1 MRILL
6 VTQYFYPE
14 VFKSNDLAFELARRG
29 HHVDALVGIPN
40 YPEGKYFKGYGL
52 LSKRH
57 EVIDCSDGN
66 RKGKVNVYRC
76 FQTPRGKG
84 GWRLPVNYFSYVISG
99 CLWVLF
105 FFAWRKKYDCI
116 IGHEP
121 SPIFQAYPALL
132 LRKLRKIPF
141 YYWIMDLWPDAMKSG
156 GGVKNEKLLNFIDK
170 LVKGIYRQTD
180 KILITSKRF
189 REPIAQEGDFKDK
202 IIYFP
207 NWSDD
212 ILSMS
217 QEYVIPKLPD
227 GFKIMVAG
235 NMGKA
240 QNLEAI
246 SEVMIGLKD
255 VPEVKWIFVGGGS
268 RKEWMEQFIKE
279 NGLENRA
286 FCLGQYPFKA
296 MPAFMKQADAML
308 VTLRAGYPHLEAV
321 VPARLQS
328 YMSAGRPVL
337 AMIGCGGADIV
348 EESKCGYA
356 VPAGDSAA
364 LIKVIKEK
372 VLTDKESFA
381 KMGLNGREYYERNY
395 RLDLCID
402 NLEKIIDDK

>member
-14 VFKSNDLAFELARRG
+14 VFKSNDLAFELAKRG

-52 LSKRH
+52 FKKRH
-57 EVIDCSDGN
+57 EVVNG
-66 RKGKVNVYRC
+66 VNVYRV

-84 GWRLPVNYFSYVISG
+84 GWRLPINYFSFVISG

-105 FFAWRKKYDCI
+105 YFVWKNKYDCI

-132 LRKLRKIPF
+132 LRKLRKTPF

-156 GGVKNEKLLNFIDK
+156 GGINNEKVLKIVDSLVKN
-170 LVKGIYRQTD
+170 IYKQTD

-189 REPIAQEGDFKDK
+189 REPIATKGDFADK

-212 ILSMS
+212 ILQMDDSS
-217 QEYVIPKLPD
+217 EIPQLPE
-227 GFKIMVAG
+227 GFKIMIAG
-235 NMGKA
+235 NLGKS
-240 QNLEAI
+240 QNLEAVT
-246 SEVMIGLKD
+246 EVMLGMKD
-255 VPEVKWIFVGGGS
+255 VPNVKWVFVGGGS
-268 RKEWMEQFIKE
+268 KKAWLEQFIKDH
-279 NGLENRA
+279 GLEDRA
-286 FCLGQYPFKA
+286 VCLGQFPFKA
-296 MPAFMKQADAML
+296 MPAFYKQADAML
-308 VTLRAGYPHLEAV
+308 VTLRAGFPHLEAV

-337 AMIGCGGADIV
+337 AMIGCGGAEII
-348 EESKCGYA
+348 EESRCGYA
-356 VPAGDSAA
+356 VAAGDSKG
-364 LIKVIKEK
+364 LVTVIKEK
-372 VLTDKESFA
+372 VLKDIDAFEKL
-381 KMGLNGREYYERNY
+381 GQNGRDYYQKY
-395 RLDLCID
+395 FMMDKCID
-402 NLEKIIDDK
+402 NLEKIIGAK

>member
-14 VFKSNDLAFELARRG
+14 VFKSNDLAFELAKRG

-40 YPEGKYFKGYGL
+40 YPDGKYFKGYGIFK
-52 LSKRH
+52 KRH
-57 EVIDCSDGN
+57 EVIKLSTDSGQAE
-66 RKGKVNVYRC
+66 VNVYRV

-84 GWRLPVNYFSYVISG
+84 GWRLPVNYFTYVIFG
-99 CLWVLF
+99 CLRVLF
-105 FFAWRKKYDCI
+105 QFAWKKKYDCI

-132 LRKLRKIPF
+132 LRKIRKTPF

-156 GGVKNEKLLNFIDK
+156 GGVKNEKVLNYVDG
-170 LVKGIYRQTD
+170 LVKGIYKRTD

-189 REPIAQEGDFKDK
+189 REPIAAKGDFADK

-212 ILSMS
+212 ILEMDDSF
-217 QEYVIPKLPD
+217 EIPQLPE
-227 GFKIMVAG
+227 GFKIMIAG

-240 QNLEAI
+240 QDLDSVAQ
-246 SEVMIGLKD
+246 VMLGLKD

-268 RKEWMEQFIKE
+268 RKEWMEEFIKE
-279 NGLENRA
+279 NGLSEQA
-286 FCLGQYPFKA
+286 ICLGQFPFKA
-296 MPAFMKQADAML
+296 MSAFYKQADAMM
-308 VTLRAGYPHLEAV
+308 VTLRGGFPHLEAV

-337 AMIGCGGADIV
+337 AMIGCGGADII
-348 EESKCGYA
+348 EESHCGYA
-356 VPAGDSAA
+356 VGPGETDNMVS
-364 LIKVIKEK
+364 LIKEK
-372 VLTDKESFA
+372 VLAHREEFE
-381 KMGLNGREYYERNY
+381 KMGKNGREYYMKNY
-395 RLDLCID
+395 RLSDCID
-402 NLEKIIDDK
+402 NLEKIIGAK

>member
-52 LSKRH
+52 FKKRH
-57 EVIDCSDGN
+57 EVING
-66 RKGKVNVYRC
+66 VNVYRC
-76 FQTPRGKG
+76 FQVPRGRG
-84 GWRLPVNYFSYVISG
+84 GWRLPINYFSYVISG

-132 LRKLRKIPF
+132 LLKLRKTPF
-141 YYWIMDLWPDAMKSG
+141 YYWIMDLWPDAMMSG
-156 GGVKNEKLLNFIDK
+156 GGVKNKRLLGFIDK
-170 LVKGIYRQTD
+170 LVKGIYKQTD

-189 REPIAQEGDFKDK
+189 REPIAAKGDFADK

-212 ILSMS
+212 ILNMP
-217 QEYVIPKLPD
+217 QDYDIPLLPD
-227 GFKIMVAG
+227 GFRIMIAG
-235 NMGKA
+235 NLGKS
-240 QNLEAI
+240 QNLEAVT
-246 SEVMIGLKD
+246 EVMLGLKD
-255 VPEVKWIFVGGGS
+255 IPEVKWIFVGGGS
-268 RKEWMEQFIKE
+268 RKDWLEQFIQE
-279 NGLENRA
+279 NGLEDRA
-286 FCLGQYPFKA
+286 ICVGQYPFKA
-296 MPAFMKQADAML
+296 MPAFFKRADAML
-308 VTLRAGYPHLEAV
+308 VTLRAGFSHLEAV

-337 AMIGCGGADIV
+337 AMIGCGGADII
-348 EESKCGYA
+348 EESHCGYA
-356 VPAGDSAA
+356 VPAGDSVA
-364 LIKVIKEK
+364 LIELIKGK
-372 VLTDKESFA
+372 VLTNKAAFEQ
-381 KMGLNGREYYERNY
+381 MGQNGRDYYTKNY
-395 RLDLCID
+395 RLDMCID
-402 NLEKIIDDK
+402 NLERIIGAR